1 MEITLE
7 FIEHCYDRYPVHL
20 ESLFVHLAPILFTKS
35 IDQKTSIQNRSATI
49 LQSGFHAQQMMRGEC
64 IVLADCADCYSGD
77 LLWSACLDAL
87 NVLKMPK
94 CFPEIFKY
102 LCHCLKRQPQPKVPS
117 QAHLIRRGICQ
128 ILSYS
133 ADKNPTVRQTSSQL
147 VEDLIASVS
156 KDVLRQHLNQA
167 DPEERV

>member
-1 MEITLE
+1 M
-7 FIEHCYDRYPVHL
+7 HL
-20 ESLFVHLAPILFTKS
+20 ESLFVHLAPILFTKR
-35 IDQKTSIQNRSATI
+35 IDQKNPIQNRSAKI
-49 LQSGFHAQQMMRGEC
+49 LQSGFHFPQMSRDEC
-64 IVLADCADCYSGD
+64 IVLADCADRYSGD
-77 LLWSACLDAL
+77 LLWAACLDAL

-102 LCHCLKRQPQPKVPS
+102 LGHCLKREPQPKMPS

-133 ADKNPTVRQTSSQL
+133 TDKNPSVRQTSWQL
-147 VEDLIASVS
+147 VEDLIESVP
-156 KDVLRQHLNQA
+156 KDVLRQHLSQA